1 MKNKSNSKKSRQL
14 FDTYFTQPEEKKLFA
29 LIKQQ
34 AGVEAR
40 RDFAWMKL
48 ARHSAVRVCVLS
60 GLTVGDALE
69 ALRHERLHIRPEIN
83 KKKKQQDLFASKSI
97 CQSLRE
103 LVKIH
108 KEMAREGDW
117 PETPFHE
124 RPLILSRN
132 HRGMSIRSF
141 QSRMQIWC
149 KAAGVPIGSPHW
161 WRHTWAKRQVQ
172 ASDDVARTLMR
183 VQAFLGHEDLKTTTI
198 YTLPDKEEMAEFWR
212 YAV

>member
-1 MKNKSNSKKSRQL
+1 MKKKSNSQV
-14 FDTYFTQPEEKKLFA
+14 FDTYFTQPEEKQLFA
-29 LIKQQ
+29 FIKRHG
-34 AGVEAR
+34 GVEAR
-40 RDFAWMKL
+40 RDLAWMQL
-48 ARHSAVRVCVLS
+48 ARFSAVRVCVLS

-69 ALRHERLHIRPEIN
+69 ALRHERLRIRPEIN
-83 KKKKQQDLFASKSI
+83 KGSKQQDLYASKSI
-97 CQSLRE
+97 CQTLRA

-108 KEMAREGDW
+108 KETSCESDW
-117 PETPFHE
+117 PDTPFHD

-141 QSRMQIWC
+141 QSRMQYWC
-149 KAAGVPIGSPHW
+149 KAAGVPVGSPHW
-161 WRHTWAKRQVQ
+161 FRHTWAKRQVQ

-198 YTLPDKEEMAEFWR
+198 YTLPDKEEMVEFGR